1 MRKLRHFIALVLT
14 VSLLCPVLIPI
25 KVSAYHDTQ
34 RGTGPRP
41 RLNAGRNTA
50 LYRAMDPLFV
60 RMPGFPVEKLQP
72 FFPESWI
79 LIHSAQK
86 TMHSGTIR
94 TSGNVYP
101 SAFQFLKIKLV
112 FHGRMQ

>member
-14 VSLLCPVLIPI
+14 ASLLCPVLIPI

-34 RGTGPRP
+34 GHWASNAIERWTKYGVVQGDGTSFRP
-41 RLNAGRNTA
+41 DAWISSGEIAAILSRA
-50 LYRAMDPLFV
+50 LD
-60 RMPGFPVEKLQP
+60 
-72 FFPESWI
+72 
-79 LIHSAQK
+79 
-86 TMHSGTIR
+86 SGTIR

-101 SAFQFLKIKLV
+101 SAFQFLKIELV

>member
-25 KVSAYHDTQ
+25 KVSAYHDTH
-34 RGTGPRP
+34 RHSAST

-50 LYRAMDPLFV
+50 LYRAMEPLFV
-60 RMPGFPVEKLQP
+60 RMLGFPVEKLQP

-101 SAFQFLKIKLV
+101 SAFQFLKIELV

>member
-14 VSLLCPVLIPI
+14 ASLLCPVLIPI

-34 RGTGPRP
+34 GHWA
-41 RLNAGRNTA
+41 LTA
-50 LYRAMDPLFV
+50 IEPLFV

-101 SAFQFLKIKLV
+101 SAFQFLKIELV